1 MQFIN
6 DFLPPEMLEQY
17 QNMEYPFNLA
27 LVQAHL
33 NFKLLEDPA
42 TEVFL
47 PLVYFRHEASTT
59 PGTAT
64 KLTVYK
70 HFISNKGRVINLR
83 TPNNPKPIEFTIDS
97 DGYPSFTIKQRKKL
111 EHLTVHRA
119 VACAFV
125 PPSGELK
132 GAHPRDLVV
141 VHLDNDKTN
150 FDPSNLK
157 WVRSPVDVAQTQP
170 TKEEK
175 KLAEHTPV
183 PELILSTFN
192 ETK

>member
-1 MQFIN
+1 MQFL
-6 DFLPPEMLEQY
+6 DTFLPPEMLENY

-33 NFKLLEDPA
+33 TFKLMEDPN
-42 TEVFL
+42 TEVFV
-47 PLVYFRHEASTT
+47 PLVYYRHEASTA

-70 HFISNKGRVINLR
+70 HFISNKGNIVNLR
-83 TPNNPKPIEFTIDS
+83 SPNNVKPIETTIDG

-111 EHLTVHRA
+111 EHMTVHRA
-119 VACAFV
+119 IACGFV
-125 PPSGELK
+125 TPSGELK

-141 VHLDNDKTN
+141 IHLDNDKGN
-150 FDPSNLK
+150 FSPSNLK
-157 WVRSPVDVAQTQP
+157 WARSPVDVAQTQP
-170 TKEEK
+170 TKGEK
-175 KLAEHTPV
+175 ALAEQVTV